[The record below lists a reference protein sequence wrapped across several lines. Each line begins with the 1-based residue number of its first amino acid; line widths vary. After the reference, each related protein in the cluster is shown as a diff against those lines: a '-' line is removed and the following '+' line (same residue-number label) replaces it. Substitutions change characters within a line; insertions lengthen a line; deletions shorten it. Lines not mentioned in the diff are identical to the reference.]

1 MYFNRQFN
9 PHSFSLKQDDILDNR
24 YQITELLGEGGFG
37 KTYQAKDLRR
47 NNEIVVVKQLKHE
60 FLDEQVNNK
69 PKELF
74 KREAQALLLLKDSQT
89 MTPKLETDVIEN
101 DGYVYFVMEY
111 IQGKT
116 LAEEE
121 LTEGNILEEK
131 EVIKLLQDMLKIL
144 KFIHKKGLVHRDI
157 KPDNIIRRNG
167 DNSLT
172 LIDFGSVTKTEY
184 SSTVTRIGN
193 YDYCAPEQW
202 EGNAE
207 PSSDLYALGIILIQ
221 ALTGRIPGDF
231 PKDPMDFNSNQIL
244 LDYLIPH
251 VSEGLKNII
260 KRMIF
265 LTPKERYQSA
275 ETVLIALEQIQS
287 YSDEEKQD
295 LSPKKSNPKPP
306 IFNFFS
312 RTNLKLLAVG
322 SLLLILVGFWW
333 KNSAIFYFKMAVWY
347 HNLEDVESAKKYYLK
362 AAQGGLIAAYN
373 NLSYL
378 YIQDNQNAQALQVLK
393 QALPLLAKKDQSLE
407 KLSEN
412 SRKELE
418 AQRYSIFKNIGW
430 ARVNQKRYEEAENYL
445 SMAIGIAN
453 HPDYQTVIP
462 NPGAAYCLYAQL
474 FSEDS
479 SDSQKN
485 WQKCQELIELRL
497 AAGSRINAEEDQW
510 LYEAKQRTRF

>member
-1 MYFNRQFN
+1 MYFHDQFN
-9 PHSFSLKQDDILDNR
+9 PHNFSLKRDDILDNR
-24 YQITELLGEGGFG
+24 YQIIELLGEGGFG

-47 NNEIVVVKQLKHE
+47 NNEIVVVKQLKPE

-74 KREAQALLLLKDSQT
+74 KREAQALLLLKNSQT

-111 IQGKT
+111 IRGKT
-116 LAEEE
+116 LDEEE
-121 LTEGNILEEK
+121 LKEGNKLEEK
-131 EVIKLLQDMLKIL
+131 EVIKLLQDMLKLL
-144 KFIHKKGLVHRDI
+144 KFIHKQGLVHRDI
-157 KPDNIIRRNG
+157 KPDNIIRRDD

-184 SSTVTRIGN
+184 SSTFTRIGN
-193 YDYCAPEQW
+193 HDYCAPEQW

-207 PSSDLYALGIILIQ
+207 PSSDLYALGIIVIQ
-221 ALTGRIPGDF
+221 GLTGRIPSDF

-260 KRMIF
+260 KRMI
-265 LTPKERYQSA
+265 LMTPKERYQSA
-275 ETVLIALEQIQS
+275 EEVLITLEQIQS
-287 YSDEEKQD
+287 YSEEEKQN
-295 LSPKKSNPKPP
+295 LSPKKSKPKPP

-312 RTNLKLLAVG
+312 KTNLQLLAVG
-322 SLLLILVGFWW
+322 SLLLILVGLFW
-333 KNSAIFYFKMAVWY
+333 KNLANFQFKMAVLY
-347 HNLEDVESAKKYYLK
+347 HNLEDVESAKKHYLK
-362 AAQGGLIAAYN
+362 AAQGGLIEAYN

-378 YIQDNQNAQALQVLK
+378 YIQDNQNAQALQVLQ

-407 KLSEN
+407 QLSEN

-418 AQRYSIFKNIGW
+418 AQRYSLFKNIGW
-430 ARVNQKRYEEAENYL
+430 ARFNQKRYEEAKNYL

-453 HPDYQTVIP
+453 HPDYQAVIP

-474 FSEDS
+474 LPQDS
-479 SDSQKN
+479 PESQKN
-485 WQKCQELIELRL
+485 WQKCQQLIELRL
-497 AAGSRINAEEDQW
+497 AAGSRINAEEDTW
-510 LYEAKQRTRF
+510 LYEAKKRKR